1 MSKISIIGAGAIGAT
16 TAFALL
22 QKGVAREIVINDINQ
37 EKALGE
43 VLDLMHGSS
52 LCRPCNVTL
61 GTLEDTK
68 NSDIIIITAGSPQKP
83 GETRL
88 DLVDKNYAIF
98 KSFIPK
104 LAQLSPNSILLVVS
118 NPVDVLSY
126 MTYKLSGFPKERV
139 IGSGTVLDTSR
150 LRTELADHFGIDARN
165 VHTYIMGEHGDSE
178 VATWSI
184 TNIAGMSI
192 QEYCDSHSIN
202 WNESLQ
208 DDIHHRVVRAAYEII
223 NRKGATFYAI
233 GVAVK
238 RIVEAILRDEN
249 SILTVSALLEG
260 EYGVEDI
267 YLGVPCILGST
278 GVKQVLNIPLAK
290 DELELFQSS
299 AKTLKSVLDNAEKE
313 FNANK

>member
-1 MSKISIIGAGAIGAT
+1 MDIADGGA
-16 TAFALL
+16 FV
-22 QKGVAREIVINDINQ
+22 KPV
-37 EKALGE
+37 E
-43 VLDLMHGSS
+43 VRSGDY
-52 LCRPCNVTL
+52 
-61 GTLEDTK
+61 EDTK
-68 NSDIIIITAGSPQKP
+68 DSNIVVITAGAAQQP

-88 DLVDKNYAIF
+88 DLVGKNYRIF
-98 KSFIPK
+98 SSIIPQVTK
-104 LAQLSPNSILLVVS
+104 YSPNAILLVVS
-118 NPVDVLSY
+118 NPADVLAY
-126 MTYKLSGFPKERV
+126 ITYKLSGFPKERV

-184 TNIAGMSI
+184 TNIAGMSL
-192 QEYCDSHSIN
+192 QEYCDAHCQTC
-202 WNESLQ
+202 EDTLKEE
-208 DDIHHRVVRAAYEII
+208 IHHRVVRAAYEII

-249 SILTVSALLEG
+249 SILTVSAMLEG

-267 YLGVPCILGST
+267 YLGVPCIVGST
-278 GVKQVLNIPLAK
+278 GVKQILNIPLAQ

-299 AKTLKSVLDNAEKE
+299 AKTLKTVLENAEKD
-313 FNANK
+313 FNAGK